1 MLLLQRRFM
10 RRLGPML
17 ASFIAGGGVLGCA
30 SPGSGAGDA
39 SGRHASWDRL
49 RQGWLQLRGITLETD
64 CDARKEAHREVLDE
78 LVAAGELDATVAD
91 RMQRAFSETVDHR
104 QDSLVSCYAF
114 MPLECIV
121 RQDLVEQTEV
131 LEQVGGDLDAA
142 VLEKVR
148 AAIARDVAF
157 FGAAKDEETREVF
170 ALYESGEIETS
181 PEDVEAARILAAL
194 LLGRAE
200 G

>member
-1 MLLLQRRFM
+1 
-10 RRLGPML
+10 ML
-17 ASFIAGGGVLGCA
+17 ASFIAGGGILACA
-30 SPGSGAGDA
+30 LPGTGAGDPR
-39 SGRHASWDRL
+39 GRHASWDRL
-49 RQGWLQLRGITLETD
+49 RQGWLQLRGITPESD
-64 CDARKEAHREVLDE
+64 CDARKEAHRRVLDE

-91 RMQRAFSETVDHR
+91 TMLRAFSEAVDHL
-104 QDSLVSCYAF
+104 QNSFESCYF
-114 MPLECIV
+114 VLPVEFGV
-121 RQDLVEQTEV
+121 RRDLLEQTEM

-157 FGAAKDEETREVF
+157 FGAAEDEEKTAEVF
-170 ALYESGEIETS
+170 ALYQSGEIETS
-181 PEDVEAARILAAL
+181 AEDVEAARILAAL